1 MLAASVCVAASC
13 SKEVQEVE
21 APTTGEQMT
30 FTAVAAGQT
39 KTVVENGYNVYWSPN
54 DQINVFYGAKAA
66 GVFTSVNTAPA
77 AKADFTGTLSFVSGT
92 LNTGNTS
99 DKFWGVYPYD
109 AGNTCDGSSVTLTIP
124 AVQTAV
130 EGSFDPTAF
139 PALAMSDGL
148 NLSFWNVCGGVKF
161 TVSSTG
167 IKSVTFAGGNNEYL
181 AGKVKVRM
189 DAEGH
194 PIVQSV
200 VSGVREITVNAP
212 DGGAFKPGV
221 EYYMVIRP
229 IALSSGFTMKFTKAA
244 KEGTYTHSTVV
255 EVKRSIFGVLA
266 NKDADVTFT
275 PRDGYITFVD
285 ESAKYACLDK
295 FDSNHDGKIS
305 YAEADAVTT
314 LEGLFSDYDGVE
326 VFPELEYF
334 TNVTNL
340 KGAFQGC
347 ADLREITIPEN
358 ITTIGINAFVGC
370 AKLTEITIP
379 ETVTTIETGA
389 FDSNLKLALMKATS
403 APSIVTDSFAAS
415 TDFCVPEGC
424 ANKYK
429 LKSGWKDHKEHI
441 FELMSGANCFIV
453 NRYGSNA
460 FDATKKGNSDELIG
474 EIASAEVVWESFGT
488 STAPAVGD
496 IVSNVR
502 VKDGI
507 VTFTS
512 AGKDGNAVIAAK
524 DAAGDIIWSWHIWVC
539 QGFDADATAQVYNN
553 NAGTVMDRNLGA
565 TSATKGDVKALGLL
579 YQWGRKDPFL
589 GSSSINS
596 NTQASS
602 TITWPASVSSDS
614 TTGTS
619 DYVVKH
625 PTTFVRENSRNHD
638 WYYPGSNPIQ
648 NTFWDLEK
656 GMYDPCPK
664 GWRVPDGGINGLW
677 AKAFGTSGSWKTAS
691 NWDSINRGMDFGNTD
706 KSLGT
711 GTIWYP
717 ASGCLDEQGILSL
730 VGSGGNYW
738 SCTPKLYN
746 RYILHFYSDSIVY
759 PSEYGYRSWGMSV
772 RCVKE

>member
-1 MLAASVCVAASC
+1 MLAAAVFAVASC
-13 SKEVQEVE
+13 AKEVQEVE
-21 APTTGEQMT
+21 TPVTGEQMT

-77 AKADFTGTLSFVSGT
+77 AKADFTGTLNFVSGT
-92 LNTGNTS
+92 LNTGNTN

-148 NLSFWNVCGGVKF
+148 NLAFWNVCGGVKF

-181 AGKVKVRM
+181 AGKVKVQM

-194 PIVQSV
+194 PLVQSV

-212 DGGAFKPGV
+212 NGGDFKPGV

-229 IALSSGFTMKFTKAA
+229 TALNRGFTMKFTKAA
-244 KEGTYTHSTVV
+244 KEGSYTHSTAV

-266 NKDADVTFT
+266 TKDADIAYT

-285 ESAKYACLDK
+285 ESAKYACLEK
-295 FDSNHDGKIS
+295 FDSNHDGKFS

-314 LEGLFSDYDGVE
+314 LDGLFSDYDGVE

-334 TNVTNL
+334 GNVTNL

-358 ITTIGINAFVGC
+358 ITTIGTNAFVGC
-370 AKLTEITIP
+370 AKLKEITIP
-379 ETVTTIETGA
+379 ATVTTIETGA
-389 FDSNLKLALMKATS
+389 FDSNLKTAWMKATS

-415 TDFCVPEGC
+415 TDFYVPVGCV
-424 ANKYK
+424 NKYK
-429 LKSGWKDHKEHI
+429 LKSGWKDHKDHI

-453 NRYGSNA
+453 SRYGLNV
-460 FDATKKGNSDELIG
+460 FDATMKGNSDEPVG
-474 EIASAEVVWESFGT
+474 EIASAEVLWESFGT
-488 STAPAVGD
+488 STTPAVGD
-496 IVSNVR
+496 IVSNVS
-502 VKDGI
+502 VKNDI
-507 VTFTS
+507 VSFTAS
-512 AGKDGNAVIAAK
+512 GKDGNAVIAVK
-524 DAAGDIIWSWHIWVC
+524 DATGDILWSWHIWVC
-539 QGFDADATAQVYNN
+539 QGYDADATAQVYNN

-589 GSSSINS
+589 SGESINS
-596 NTQASS
+596 FNARAKS
-602 TITWPASVSSDS
+602 TITWPSTVSSDAS
-614 TTGTS
+614 YGTI
-619 DYVVKH
+619 DYVVKN
-625 PTTFVRENSRNHD
+625 PTTFVTNGYSNHD
-638 WYYPGSNPIQ
+638 WYYTVDGSTEDTRWNS
-648 NTFWDLEK
+648 DK
-656 GMYDPCPK
+656 GLYDPCPN
-664 GWRVPDGGINGLW
+664 GWRVPDGGENGLW
-677 AKAFGTSGSWKTAS
+677 DKAFGAS
-691 NWDSINRGMDFGNTD
+691 YWRNDPNWDSTNRGMDFGVTNHT
-706 KSLGT
+706 LGS
-711 GTIWYP
+711 GAIWYP
-717 ASGCLDEQGILSL
+717 AAGFSYGSVHE
-730 VGSGGNYW
+730 VGYIGSYW
-738 SCTPKLYN
+738 TCTPRSRSAYYLYFDVEGGF
-746 RYILHFYSDSIVY
+746 LVTL
-759 PSEYGYRSWGMSV
+759 EYRSSAQSV
-772 RCVKE
+772 RCVQE